1 VLTSGH
7 PTSEASPGP
16 TEREDGRSHSRA
28 GRDPNRGLRW
38 LAVLLGLFGTAMAV
52 AVPFL
57 PVVNDIVTLHWPTQ
71 QGTRAINAP
80 LVSYQPI
87 WLRAQIP
94 CTAMRDLNNRSA
106 GSAVLV
112 DTTPPESTYGKTTG
126 MSLQVQRGE
135 LVVTNRGQQVATE
148 KVPAGDCTVSLS
160 SDASRTT
167 VTMAGRPLVDLRT
180 DARPQVTG
188 IFSDLDAA
196 KDNVHGLSVD
206 IRTDTRF
213 QTSATWLKDIAMV
226 LAVLGFV
233 GCVFILHQL
242 DVRAGR
248 RAPRLAPKGWW
259 KPTGRDL
266 SVYAVLLT
274 WTLIGAITSDDGYIL
289 TMARA
294 RAESGYIGN
303 YYRWFSAPEAPF
315 GWFYELYSAWVQVST
330 ATPWVRLPA
339 LLMGVGSW
347 LLISRE
353 TLPRLGREVRRS
365 RAAGWAAAAV
375 FLCFWLPYNNGLRP
389 EPVVALCALLAMC
402 AVERAVA
409 ARRLVPLALGLFTA
423 TLAIAAT
430 PTGVIAV
437 LPFIAAARP
446 LAKLLRER
454 VRPFGWLAVLLPL
467 AASGT
472 AVLAIVFQDQTFVAE
487 LQAKKIETQ
496 IGPAEQW
503 YEELD
508 RYQALFSQ
516 TADGSLARRFPVLLV
531 ILCLAVCLVVLL
543 RRRSIRGAASGPSS
557 RLIGTTMMS
566 FVVLALTPT
575 KWTHHFGAFAALGS
589 SLAALTALASS
600 ATVLR
605 SKRNRALVVAGLMI
619 ILAFAF
625 RGPNAW
631 WYVSAWGVPWYDKP
645 PSVAGHQ
652 FSTFILIAAC
662 VALLVAGIE
671 HLRIPDHGEV
681 VHPPE
686 PRGRALLLGSAPLAI
701 VCALLV
707 LFEVFSFVKVLQK
720 QANTYSLGADNITRL
735 THDTCG
741 LSDHVLVEADPLKD
755 VLKPAPN
762 QAPKPVPTTP
772 PNQPGSQPGGQPGA
786 QPPNQAGTS
795 PSPGTSPSTAT
806 SPEDALRPAITGFH
820 QGRGGLPPGDG
831 VDPAQPDWTPPYRL
845 GDSTAPVWGTYA
857 QGGAL
862 TGELR
867 TPWYTLPDSARSG
880 QAPVVVA
887 LAGMEAGPNSV
898 TLQFG
903 KNTPKG
909 FQVVD
914 QHQIVKGPANVW
926 REASITLSGPAQQA
940 DEVRIVAEANGLGV
954 DSWMAVSAP
963 RVPSFVRMTDV
974 LAGRPVFLEWPVG
987 LAHPCAR
994 PFNQVNGVAEMPAY
1008 RVTGDADFRQQGQ
1021 GWSAP
1026 DAGGPFGWLN
1036 VNATVRKLPGFL
1048 DGQIDR
1054 DWGTLY
1060 AIDPYEPNAL
1070 PASAAERV
1078 TQEVHSGL
1086 WSPGPMPHPIFLPG
1100 NPPKSDNR
1108 TNVPSGAN
1116 PGNNP

>member
-1 VLTSGH
+1 MLTSGY
-7 PTSEASPGP
+7 PTSKTSPGP
-16 TEREDGRSHSRA
+16 TEREEEQSHPTP
-28 GRDPNRGLRW
+28 GGDPNRRLRW
-38 LAVLLGLFGTAMAV
+38 LAVLLGLFGTAMGV

-71 QGTRAINAP
+71 QGTRPVNAP
-80 LVSYQPI
+80 LVSYQPV
-87 WLRAQIP
+87 WLHANVP
-94 CTAMRDLNNRSA
+94 CTAMRDLNERSS

-112 DTTPPESTYGKTTG
+112 DTTPPESTYGKMTG

-135 LVVTNRGQQVATE
+135 LVVTNRGQQVATA
-148 KVPAGDCTVSLS
+148 KVPAGDCMVTLS
-160 SDASRTT
+160 SDAHRTT
-167 VTMAGRPLVDLRT
+167 VTLAGKPLVDLRA

-188 IFSDLDAA
+188 IFSDLDAGR
-196 KDNVHGLSVD
+196 DNVKGLSVD

-213 QTSATWLKDIAMV
+213 QTSATVLKDVVMV
-226 LAVLGFV
+226 LAFV
-233 GCVFILHQL
+233 GLAGCVWILHRL

-259 KPTGRDL
+259 KPTGRDIA
-266 SVYAVLLT
+266 VYAVLIT

-294 RAESGYIGN
+294 RAASGYVGN

-339 LLMGVGSW
+339 LLMGIGSW

-353 TLPRLGREVRRS
+353 TLPRLGKEVRRS

-375 FLCFWLPYNNGLRP
+375 FLCFWLPFNNGLRP

-409 ARRLVPLALGLFTA
+409 ARRLVPLALGLFAA

-437 LPFIAAARP
+437 LPFLAAARP
-446 LAKLLRER
+446 VTKLLRER
-454 VRPFGWLAVLLPL
+454 IRPFGWAAVLLPL
-467 AASGT
+467 AASAT
-472 AVLAIVFQDQTFVAE
+472 AVLAIVFQDQTLVAE
-487 LQAKKIETQ
+487 LQAKRIETQ

-503 YEELD
+503 YEEFD
-508 RYQALFSQ
+508 RYQALFSG

-531 ILCLAVCLVVLL
+531 ILCLAICLVVLL
-543 RRRSIRGAASGPSS
+543 RRRRIRGAALGPSS
-557 RLIGTTMMS
+557 RLIGITMMS

-619 ILAFAF
+619 ILALAF

-645 PSVAGHQ
+645 PSVGGHQ
-652 FSTFILIAAC
+652 FSTIILIAAGI
-662 VALLVAGIE
+662 ALLIAGIE
-671 HLRIPDHGEV
+671 HLRIPDHGV
-681 VHPPE
+681 VEHPPE
-686 PRGRALLLGSAPLAI
+686 TRGRALLLGSAPLAI

-707 LFEVFSFVKVLQK
+707 LFEVLSFVKVLQK
-720 QANTYSLGADNITRL
+720 QSHTYSLGADNITRL
-735 THDTCG
+735 TQDTCG
-741 LSDHVLVEADPLKD
+741 LSDHVLVEADPLRD
-755 VLKPAPN
+755 VLKPAAN

-772 PNQPGSQPGGQPGA
+772 PPN
-786 QPPNQAGTS
+786 QPPNPTGTT
-795 PSPGTSPSTAT
+795 PSP
-806 SPEDALRPAITGFH
+806 EEALQPAMTGFRR
-820 QGRGGLPPGDG
+820 GRDGLPPGNG
-831 VDPAQPDWTPPYRL
+831 QDPAQPDWTPPYRL
-845 GDSTAPVWGTYA
+845 GDDNAPVWGTYA
-857 QGGAL
+857 PGAPL

-867 TPWYTLPDSARSG
+867 TPWYTLPDSARTG
-880 QAPVVVA
+880 QAPIVIA
-887 LAGMEAGPNSV
+887 LAGMEAGPNAV
-898 TLQFG
+898 FLEFG

-909 FQVVD
+909 FQVID
-914 QHQIVKGPANVW
+914 RHQIIKGPANVW
-926 REASITLSGPAQQA
+926 REASVTLSGPDAQA
-940 DEVRIVAEANGLGV
+940 DQVRIVAEANALGV
-954 DSWMAVSAP
+954 ENWMAVSAP
-963 RVPSFVRMTDV
+963 RVPTFVRMTDV
-974 LAGRPVFLEWPVG
+974 IFGRPVFLEWPVG

-994 PFNQVNGVAEMPAY
+994 PFNTLNGVAEMPAY
-1008 RVTGDADFRQQGQ
+1008 RITGDADFRRQGQ

-1036 VNATVRKLPGFL
+1036 VDATVRKLPAFL

-1078 TQEVHSGL
+1078 THEVHSGL
-1086 WSPGPMPHPIFLPG
+1086 WSPGPMPNVIYLPG
-1100 NPPKSDNR
+1100 NAPKSDNR

-1116 PGNNP
+1116 PGSNP